1 VYVRCSVRN
10 GRDHAA
16 FISAVSRTLS
26 GYGKPFL
33 DPYAYVSGGL
43 YDASNVP
50 MTNGNERG
58 VATLRGEESPV
69 GFRDLD
75 FGPYGSDT
83 FAIDLF
89 PLESDPF
96 TFEVWEGMPPE
107 GGRKIADLPYDL
119 GSVWNTYQ
127 EARYALPVRLNGVTT
142 LCFVFRRK
150 VHIRGFRFERLWK
163 AFRRLVAAECDALY
177 GDRYRRADGRVED
190 IGNNVTLTYRDMDF
204 GTGGADRVTLCWRS
218 TLDRNAVQVLFAGE
232 TGESRQTVSLGR
244 REDYGEET
252 LPLRE
257 QLYGKGELSL
267 LFLPGCSLDLA
278 WLRFEKTDGEP
289 PKP

>member
-1 VYVRCSVRN
+1 
-10 GRDHAA
+10 
-16 FISAVSRTLS
+16 
-26 GYGKPFL
+26 
-33 DPYAYVSGGL
+33 
-43 YDASNVP
+43 
-50 MTNGNERG
+50 M
-58 VATLRGEESPV
+58 
-69 GFRDLD
+69 
-75 FGPYGSDT
+75 
-83 FAIDLF
+83 
-89 PLESDPF
+89 
-96 TFEVWEGMPPE
+96 
-107 GGRKIADLPYDL
+107 
-119 GSVWNTYQ
+119 
-127 EARYALPVRLNGVTT
+127 
-142 LCFVFRRK
+142 
-150 VHIRGFRFERLWK
+150 HIRGFRFERLWK

-190 IGNNVTLTYRDMDF
+190 IGNNVTLHLPDMDF